1 MVPPERHPEL
11 TPGFVHDL
19 YVPRGDA
26 DAIAWIVTVNRR
38 WNINRD
44 DPR

>member
-1 MVPPERHPEL
+1 
-11 TPGFVHDL
+11 
-19 YVPRGDA
+19 VPRGDA